1 MPTSPYELA
10 RSLRRVR
17 TRQGLRLE
25 DVSARTGLPFHQLQA
40 IETGTFDVATD
51 RVAVL
56 RTLRRYA
63 DFLGLPGDRYV
74 LVLVDHWP
82 PPPPVGGASASPATQ
97 IVAIHTGPVPTG
109 VVPGP
114 GPSTGPATG
123 VLPARPSPQ
132 PVLTGGTAATGM
144 LPVGAV
150 GSQALGIGLHDTG
163 ITAAVPSPRST
174 PYQTG
179 PTSRTPVLLRLLVAL
194 VALALVVGVAGL
206 LIHHFEPR
214 WLSSI
219 GITAKSP
226 ATASPPGTSTASP
239 PGTSTASPAS
249 TPKRSGT
256 TGGSKTK
263 STGKATMTVDK
274 TSSSSATFVVTAP
287 TFTVKV
293 AVPSSDSWVQVKG
306 PATSPTTSSVL
317 FSGLLTA
324 GQSKSF
330 VVQSKLT
337 VTIGSVAALIS
348 VSVGNTL
355 VGSYDSTVAPFA
367 MTFQTATS

>member
-1 MPTSPYELA
+1 
-10 RSLRRVR
+10 
-17 TRQGLRLE
+17 
-25 DVSARTGLPFHQLQA
+25 
-40 IETGTFDVATD
+40 
-51 RVAVL
+51 
-56 RTLRRYA
+56 
-63 DFLGLPGDRYV
+63 
-74 LVLVDHWP
+74 
-82 PPPPVGGASASPATQ
+82 
-97 IVAIHTGPVPTG
+97 
-109 VVPGP
+109 
-114 GPSTGPATG
+114 
-123 VLPARPSPQ
+123 
-132 PVLTGGTAATGM
+132 M